1 MIINGKCHCGN
12 ITFVLDWP
20 GALSDVVARA
30 CSCTFCTKHGG
41 VWTSNSKA
49 KLSVALQQS
58 AAVSRYSFGT
68 ATATFHICIRCGVVP
83 IVTSEIADRL
93 YAVVN
98 VNTFDNFDL
107 AGLRR
112 AAANFGDEDPQSRL
126 VRRQRN
132 WISNVLIREG
142 SVER

>member
-1 MIINGKCHCGN
+1 MVITGKCHCGN

-20 GALSDVVARA
+20 GAPSEVVARA

-41 VWTSNSKA
+41 VWTSNRDA
-49 KLSVALQQS
+49 KVSVIFQQS

-98 VNTFDNFDL
+98 VNTFENFDL
-107 AGLRR
+107 EGLGRQ
-112 AAANFGDEDPQSRL
+112 AASFDGEEPQSRL
-126 VRRQRN
+126 LRRQRN
-132 WISNVLIREG
+132 WIPHVLIREG
-142 SVER
+142 SIEP